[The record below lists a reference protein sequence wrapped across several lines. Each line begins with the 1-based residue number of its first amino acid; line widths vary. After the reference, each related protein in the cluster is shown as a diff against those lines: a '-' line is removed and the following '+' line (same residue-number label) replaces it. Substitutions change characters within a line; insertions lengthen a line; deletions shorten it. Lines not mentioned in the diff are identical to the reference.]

1 MGLQGKVAIVTGSG
15 RGLGRAVARMFAS
28 EGASIT
34 VAEMDAEVGKETV
47 AEITSGGG
55 KAIYSQTNVA
65 VREQVDVMVAE
76 TVKSFGKVDIL
87 VNNAGII
94 RPAMFQ
100 NMTEEQFDMVIAV
113 HLKGAFN
120 CSQAVVNHM
129 IERNYGKIINVTSA
143 AGLIG
148 TIGQANYSAAKA
160 GITGLTKS
168 CAKELAKYNITVNAI
183 APAAETRMTENI
195 LTNLK
200 FKDKTLARVPMG
212 RFGKPEEIAPAFV
225 FLASDQSSFIT
236 GQILNVDG
244 GMVIG
249 Q

>member
-1 MGLQGKVAIVTGSG
+1 MRLQGKVAIVTGSG
-15 RGLGRAVARMFAS
+15 RGLGRAIAQMFAK

-47 AEITSGGG
+47 AQITSGGG

-76 TVKSFGKVDIL
+76 TIKSFGKVDIL

-100 NMTEEQFDMVIAV
+100 NMTEEQFDLVIAV
-113 HLKGAFN
+113 HLKGTFN
-120 CSQAVVNHM
+120 CSQAVVNNM

-195 LTNLK
+195 LTNEK

-225 FLASDQSSFIT
+225 FLASDQSSLIT